1 MGDTLICLPLFG
13 DRRIGYHL
21 QPVQM
26 PAKKQGMKSEAAP
39 HQKYKMQLRENM
51 RPDFT
56 IDQRWDDYTADDHAI
71 WRELYERQSKL
82 MPGRACSEFIDGL
95 KQLDMA
101 DAVPRFDQLS
111 DMLMKRTG
119 WQVVAVPGAVPGDI
133 FFEHLANRRF
143 PATDWIRT
151 RKQMAYLQEPDVFHD
166 IYGHVPLLMDPV
178 FADYMQAYGLGGLK
192 AKALKGI
199 TNLGRLYWYTVEFG
213 LIKSKRDNNELR
225 IYGAGILSSSEETV
239 YSLTS
244 ALPKRVAFDIKRMM
258 RTDFHITDL
267 QELYFVIDD
276 FQQLFNATRSDF
288 APYYDELRG
297 QSSHR
302 PTDTV
307 QSDRLLV
314 I

>member
-1 MGDTLICLPLFG
+1 
-13 DRRIGYHL
+13 
-21 QPVQM
+21 
-26 PAKKQGMKSEAAP
+26 MKVDATSN
-39 HQKYKMQLRENM
+39 QKYKMQLRENM

-56 IDQRWDDYTADDHAI
+56 IDQQWDHYTAADHAI
-71 WRELYERQSKL
+71 WRELYKRQVQL

-101 DAVPRFDQLS
+101 DEVPRFDQLS

-119 WQVVAVPGAVPGDI
+119 WQVVAVPGAVPGHI

-151 RKQMAYLQEPDVFHD
+151 REQMAYLKEPDVFHD

-199 TNLGRLYWYTVEFG
+199 ANLGRLYWYTVEFG

-225 IYGAGILSSSEETV
+225 IYGAGILSSSEETL

-244 ALPKRVAFDIKRMM
+244 PKPKRVAFDIQRMM

-276 FQQLFNATRSDF
+276 FEQLFDATRPDF
-288 APYYDELRG
+288 APYYEELRG
-297 QSSHR
+297 KPSHQ
-302 PTDTV
+302 PTDAV
-307 QSDRLLV
+307 QSDRLSAV
-314 I
+314 R

>member
-1 MGDTLICLPLFG
+1 MEPET
-13 DRRIGYHL
+13 
-21 QPVQM
+21 
-26 PAKKQGMKSEAAP
+26 SSN
-39 HQKYKMQLRENM
+39 QKYKLQLREHM

-56 IDQRWDDYTADDHAI
+56 VDQQWDHYTPEDHAT
-71 WRELYERQSKL
+71 WRELYQRQLKL

-95 KQLDMA
+95 QQLDMSGG
-101 DAVPRFDQLS
+101 VPRFDQLS
-111 DMLMKRTG
+111 EILMQRTG
-119 WQVVAVPGAVPGDI
+119 WQVVAVPGAVPGPI

-151 RKQMAYLQEPDVFHD
+151 REQMAYLKEPDVFHD
-166 IYGHVPLLMDPV
+166 IFGHVPLLINPI
-178 FADYMQAYGLGGLK
+178 FADYMQAYGQGGLK

-213 LIKSKRDNNELR
+213 LIRSKRDNNELR

-244 ALPKRVAFDIKRMM
+244 PKPQRVAFDLKRMM

-276 FQQLFNATRSDF
+276 FEQLFDATRPDF
-288 APYYDELRG
+288 TPYYEELRG
-297 QSSHR
+297 QPSHQ
-302 PTDTV
+302 PTDKV
-307 QSDRLLV
+307 AGDRL
-314 I
+314 IAIG

>member
-1 MGDTLICLPLFG
+1 
-13 DRRIGYHL
+13 
-21 QPVQM
+21 
-26 PAKKQGMKSEAAP
+26 MKPEAT
-39 HQKYKMQLRENM
+39 HQQKYKMELRANM

-56 IDQRWDDYTADDHAI
+56 IDQQWNNYTPADHAL
-71 WRELYERQSKL
+71 WRELFDRQSKL

-95 KQLDMA
+95 KQLNMA
-101 DAVPRFDQLS
+101 DGVPRFDQLS
-111 DMLMKRTG
+111 ELLMQRTG
-119 WQVVAVPGAVPGDI
+119 WQVVAVPGAVPGDV

-151 RKQMAYLQEPDVFHD
+151 REQMGYLKEPDVFHD
-166 IYGHVPLLMDPV
+166 IYGHVPLLIDPV

-199 TNLGRLYWYTVEFG
+199 TNIGRLYWYTVEFG

-244 ALPKRVAFDIKRMM
+244 PAAKRVAFDIKRMM

-276 FQQLFNATRSDF
+276 FEQLFDATRPDF
-288 APYYDELRG
+288 TPYYDELRG
-297 QSSHR
+297 LAAHQ
-302 PTDTV
+302 PTDDV
-307 QSDRLLV
+307 PGDRLV
-314 I
+314 AI